1 MKMREEKMDLLIKG
15 GHVIDPK
22 NGIDKNM
29 DVAVQ
34 GGAICAVEPE
44 LDEAAAKKVLDAGGL
59 FVVPGLIDMH
69 CHCYPVFPRHADTL
83 PTIDPE
89 GHLFQYGVTTA
100 VDAGTCGWR
109 DFPKFKEEV
118 IDRAG
123 IRLLAFLNIA
133 SGGMVHMDTEEEPAE
148 FHPQIVA
155 SVAEEYGDVVVGVK
169 SAHYRVGIPFDAAHT
184 PWASVDAALEAAA
197 LSGRTCMVDMQP
209 NLPERTYPELL
220 LAHLRPGDIHTH
232 VYAQQFEL
240 FDDQGK
246 IAPYLWEARE
256 RGVIFDLGH
265 GAGSFWF
272 RNAVPALRQGFY
284 PDTISTDLY
293 TDNVAGPVI
302 GLTHVMSKYL
312 SMGMPL
318 AEVIYRTTVRPAEVI
333 RHPEL
338 GTLSIGACADL
349 ALLRRREEP
358 VSFADS
364 GRARLRGNLRLECA
378 GTIRAGRLV
387 YNPCALGMP
396 DWEEAP
402 EAYWRAPGVIF

>member
-1 MKMREEKMDLLIKG
+1 MKEKQVDLLLKG
-15 GHVIDPK
+15 GHVIDPG
-22 NGIDKNM
+22 NGIDGMM

-34 GGAICAVEPE
+34 GGAIGAVATEIGE
-44 LDEAAAKKVLDAGGL
+44 ETAKKVLDVSGL
-59 FVVPGLIDMH
+59 FVVPGLIDLH

-83 PTIDPE
+83 PTIDPD
-89 GHLFQYGVTTA
+89 GHMFQSGVTTA

-118 IDRAG
+118 IDHSK

-155 SVAEEYGDVVVGVK
+155 AAAGEYADVVVGVK
-169 SAHYRVGIPFDAAHT
+169 SAHYRVGIPFDTAHT
-184 PWASVDAALEAAA
+184 PWASVDAAIEAAA
-197 LSGRTCMVDMQP
+197 LCGRPCMVDMQP
-209 NLPERTYPELL
+209 NLPERTYPKLL
-220 LAHLRPGDIHTH
+220 SEHLRPGDIHTH
-232 VYAQQFEL
+232 VYAQQFPL
-240 FDDQGK
+240 FDGLGNV
-246 IAPYLWEARE
+246 APYLWEARE
-256 RGVIFDLGH
+256 RGVCFDLGH

-293 TDNVAGPVI
+293 TDNVGGPVI

-318 AEVIYRTTVRPAEVI
+318 AEVIYRTTVRPAEVM

-338 GTLSIGACADL
+338 GTLSSGACADL
-349 ALLRRREEP
+349 ALLSIREAP

-364 GRARLRGNLRLECA
+364 GRARLRGNLRIECI
-378 GTIRAGRLV
+378 GTIRAGELV
-387 YNPCALGMP
+387 YNPYALGMP

-402 EAYWRAPGVIF
+402 EAYWRAPGVLEN